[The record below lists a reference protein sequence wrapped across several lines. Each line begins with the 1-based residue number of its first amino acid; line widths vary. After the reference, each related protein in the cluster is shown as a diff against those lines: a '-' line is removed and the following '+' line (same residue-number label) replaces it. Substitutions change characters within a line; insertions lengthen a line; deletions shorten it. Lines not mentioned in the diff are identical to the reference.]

1 MMTASVIQNGDYQA
15 IRIPTEMQTER
26 KEFLIRKVGEGYLL
40 SPIDDPWFPLR
51 LSMGQMPEDFM
62 ADREQPSWDD
72 VPEREDF

>member
-26 KEFLIRKVGEGYLL
+26 KDFLIRKVGEGYLL

-72 VPEREDF
+72 VPERDM